1 MKIHRLSFDSL
12 VKLQNDAIVYYNII
26 IRNILT
32 LYIRYH
38 DVLDNVYLLQTTTFR
53 QIKYQIQTANGISQK
68 DEVCQDCFMISSN
81 KNITWEKYILGYI
94 YYKGN
99 TPTNG

>member
-12 VKLQNDAIVYYNII
+12 VKLQNDAVVYYNII
-26 IRNILT
+26 ICNILT

-38 DVLDNVYLLQTTTFR
+38 DVLDSVYLLQATTFR

-68 DEVCQDCFMISSN
+68 E
-81 KNITWEKYILGYI
+81 
-94 YYKGN
+94 YKH
-99 TPTNG
+99 TPLIPLHGFD